1 MLLPEHLF
9 EKYNEISNIRFTYS
23 DVFGILV
30 EGNSPISKDIKE
42 ELQMVKAIVGANW
55 GDEGKGKITDMMAKE
70 ADIIV
75 RFQGGANAGHT
86 IINDYGKFAL
96 HTLPSGVFYSHTTS
110 IIGNG
115 VALNIP
121 VLIEEIQ
128 SIVNRG
134 VPKPKILVSDR
145 AQMVMSYHVLFD
157 QYEEERLGG
166 KSFGST
172 KSGIAPFYSDK
183 YAKIG
188 FQVSELFDE
197 ETLKEKTERIC
208 EMKNVMLEHL
218 YHKPL
223 LKPEELLKELLAYKD
238 MIAPYVCDT
247 SAYLWN
253 AIKEGKNILLEGQLG
268 SLKDP
273 DHGIYPMVTSS
284 STLAAY
290 GAIGAGIPPYEI
302 GKIITVCKAY
312 SSAVG
317 AGAFVSE
324 IFEEE
329 ADELRRR
336 GGDGGEFGATTGR
349 PRRVGWF
356 DAVASKYGCRL
367 QGTTDVAFTV
377 LDVLGYLDE
386 IPVCVGY
393 EIDGEVTTEFP
404 PTVKLEKAKPV
415 LETLPG
421 WKCDI
426 RGIRKY
432 EDLPE
437 NCRKYI
443 EFIEEK
449 IGFPITMVSNG
460 PGRDDII
467 YR

>member
-1 MLLPEHLF
+1 
-9 EKYNEISNIRFTYS
+9 
-23 DVFGILV
+23 
-30 EGNSPISKDIKE
+30 
-42 ELQMVKAIVGANW
+42 MVKAVVGANW
-55 GDEGKGKITDMMAKE
+55 GDEGKGKITDMLARE
-70 ADIIV
+70 ADIVI

-86 IINDYGKFAL
+86 IVNDYGKFAL
-96 HTLPSGVFYSHTTS
+96 HTLPSGVFYGHTTS

-121 VLIEEIQ
+121 ILVNEIK
-128 SIVNRG
+128 SITDRG
-134 VPKPKILVSDR
+134 VPTPKILVSDR
-145 AQMVMSYHVLFD
+145 AQVVMPYHILFD

-188 FQVSELFDE
+188 FQVCELFDE
-197 ETLKEKTERIC
+197 EGLRDKLESVC
-208 EMKNVMLEHL
+208 AAKNVLLEHL

-223 LKPEELLKELLAYKD
+223 IDVDELYQTMMEYKE

-247 SAYLWN
+247 SRFLDEAL
-253 AIKEGKNILLEGQLG
+253 KEGKNILLEGQLG
-268 SLKDP
+268 TLKDP

-290 GAIGAGIPPYEI
+290 GAVGAGIPPYEI
-302 GKIITVCKAY
+302 RQVVTVCKAY

-324 IFEEE
+324 IFGEE

-336 GGDGGEFGATTGR
+336 GGDGGEYGATTGR
-349 PRRVGWF
+349 PRRMGWF
-356 DAVASKYGCRL
+356 DCVASRYGCRL

-393 EIDGEVTTEFP
+393 EVDGEVTEEFP
-404 PTVKLEKAKPV
+404 VTWKLEKAKPV
-415 LETLPG
+415 LEKLPG

-426 RGIRKY
+426 RGIRNY
-432 EDLPE
+432 EELPE
-437 NCRKYI
+437 NCRKYV
-443 EFIEEK
+443 EFVEQH
-449 IGFPITMVSNG
+449 IGYPITMISNG

-467 YR
+467 YRESPLKR